1 MIALD
6 IVDLSIHKKDKGKE
20 NDDVKKKEG
29 DNNQSMNR
37 SSEHQ
42 PTTDVAAQFA
52 SEMQKLPK
60 NGEQPTPEE
69 MAKYPESLRK
79 AIMRNGRYSRMTHAM
94 VNHYMKMFPGQD
106 VSSMFGTTMSTGSE
120 AEDGTP
126 PSAGTSKKKKKK
138 KKKKEG
144 DGSSTTSSGFKKGFL
159 L

>member
-1 MIALD
+1 
-6 IVDLSIHKKDKGKE
+6 
-20 NDDVKKKEG
+20 
-29 DNNQSMNR
+29 MNR

-94 VNHYMKMFPGQD
+94 VNHYMKMLPGQD
-106 VSSMFGTTMSTGSE
+106 ISSLFGTTMSTGSE
-120 AEDGTP
+120 A
-126 PSAGTSKKKKKK
+126 GTSKKKKKEKKKKK
-138 KKKKEG
+138 KKKKEVE
-144 DGSSTTSSGFKKGFL
+144 GSSTTSSGC
-159 L
+159 